1 MVDCKYRLKQGDNGE
16 EQTDHLQ
23 KDMIDGFDHS
33 CWLHFEK
40 LEMQTCMSPQ
50 YHLGGLSAAKKLSR
64 CSGSGVVRKWIVW
77 ARLWEGQF
85 WIGVNLEFDWYQHVS
100 VIDNY

>member
-1 MVDCKYRLKQGDNGE
+1 MVDSHDFRVKQFVDDIEIIFMVDFKYRLKQGDNGE

-77 ARLWEGQF
+77 ARL
-85 WIGVNLEFDWYQHVS
+85 
-100 VIDNY
+100 